1 MVKSGERDTVNPTPS
16 LSSSRAIWRTPK
28 TLKRPTPWVVLGN
41 DRLRT
46 QGALKT
52 QGALLS
58 LGLESCRFAL
68 TLGCSRSSCPSK
80 PWQGHH
86 RETLLPISG
95 ALAALQSAGLPSYRM
110 EESYSSE
117 REKSL
122 ATPSSCLKAGHSEQ
136 TSLRA
141 W

>member
-16 LSSSRAIWRTPK
+16 LSSSRALWRTPK

-58 LGLESCRFAL
+58 LGLESRRFAV
-68 TLGCSRSSCPSK
+68 TLGCSRSSCHAQQTLAGAS
-80 PWQGHH
+80 QGDPPPHL
-86 RETLLPISG
+86 RRT
-95 ALAALQSAGLPSYRM
+95 
-110 EESYSSE
+110 
-117 REKSL
+117 
-122 ATPSSCLKAGHSEQ
+122 GHFAV
-136 TSLRA
+136 RRPP
-141 W
+141 